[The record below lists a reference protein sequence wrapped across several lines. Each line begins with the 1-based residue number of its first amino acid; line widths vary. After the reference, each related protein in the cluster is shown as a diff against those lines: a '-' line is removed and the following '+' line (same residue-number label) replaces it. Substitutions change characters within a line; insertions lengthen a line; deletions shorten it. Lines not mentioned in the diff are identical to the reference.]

1 MPRSSDSV
9 KKSGRSWNCNVYS
22 SRVKSSYFLKKRI
35 ITFLRPPARAAEE
48 AGKFSPIRDSLA
60 SAYTGD
66 FGNWSPLRKLITGNC
81 SQVGSGRQLS
91 GSTGRQGKPAS
102 KKAAMCPLVTCAVDE
117 GIGTLVG
124 SSGLRASAAPPS
136 LASASPALR
145 RRFRS
150 GGGA

>member
-1 MPRSSDSV
+1 M
-9 KKSGRSWNCNVYS
+9 
-22 SRVKSSYFLKKRI
+22 
-35 ITFLRPPARAAEE
+35 
-48 AGKFSPIRDSLA
+48 A

-102 KKAAMCPLVTCAVDE
+102 KKAAMCSLVTCAVDE

-136 LASASPALR
+136 LASASALR
-145 RRFRS
+145 KRFRC